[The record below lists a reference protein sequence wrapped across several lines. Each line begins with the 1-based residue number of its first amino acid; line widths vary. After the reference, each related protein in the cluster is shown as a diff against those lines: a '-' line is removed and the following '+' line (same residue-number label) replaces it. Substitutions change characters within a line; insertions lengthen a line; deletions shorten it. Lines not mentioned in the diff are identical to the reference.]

1 MKTPHLKINIRKNI
15 CPISKLPE
23 GYTVTL
29 IDVADLTPTDRENW
43 RRIQL
48 QRENVKTHHKLR
60 LPEQGLASFAKY
72 HGELIGCGCMEHISD
87 DTVESKHLMILPDHR
102 RKGIFKALMKL
113 VWQHSYLNGYT
124 WINLSPVVQANFWK
138 RHGAEMGWAT

>member
-1 MKTPHLKINIRKNI
+1 MPHMKLNIKKNR
-15 CPISKLPE
+15 CPIQELPE

-48 QRENVKTHHKLR
+48 QRENVKTHDNLV
-60 LPEQGLASFAKY
+60 LPGQGFASFAHY
-72 HGELIGCGCMEHISD
+72 HGELIGCGCMEPISE

-102 RKGIFKALMKL
+102 RRGIFKALMKL
-113 VWQHSYLNGYT
+113 VWRHSYLNGYT
-124 WINLSPVVQANFWK
+124 WMNLSPVIQKKWWDK
-138 RHGAEMGWAT
+138 LGAEMGWAT